1 MDQTFIKDLLVRGII
16 GISERERSQKQDI
29 LINIVLFGDVSKAGQ
44 SDAIEDCINY
54 RTVAKKTIAYVER
67 AARYTVEALA
77 NDLAR
82 LCLEEPGV
90 EGVRIRVEKPGA
102 VRFAQSVG
110 VEIERFHPAGK
121 SRRHQAYISLGSN
134 IDPRKNLVQAV
145 ELLRKAVT
153 VNALSAVWETEPVG
167 SAGPRFMNATAWIST
182 DLDAVSLKEQVL
194 RPIEEKLGR
203 MRGEDKY
210 APRTI
215 DLDILVFDEKIL
227 DGGLWSQDFL
237 ALPTS
242 ELRPDLLDDQT
253 GRNLGEVAQSLKSH
267 STAVVVPDL
276 DLNAV

>member
-29 LINIVLFGDVSKAGQ
+29 LINIVLFGDISKAGQ

-77 NDLAR
+77 SDLAR

-102 VRFAQSVG
+102 VRFAHSVG
-110 VEIERFHPAGK
+110 VEIERFHPAGQK
-121 SRRHQAYISLGSN
+121 RRHQAYISLGSN
-134 IDPRKNLVQAV
+134 IAPRQNLIQAV
-145 ELLRKAVT
+145 QLLRQAVS
-153 VNALSAVWETEPVG
+153 VNAISSVWESEAVG

-194 RPIEEKLGR
+194 RLIEEKLGR
-203 MRGEDKY
+203 VRSEDKY
-210 APRTI
+210 ALRTI
-215 DLDILVFDEKIL
+215 DLDVLV
-227 DGGLWSQDFL
+227 L
-237 ALPTS
+237 A
-242 ELRPDLLDDQT
+242 E
-253 GRNLGEVAQSLKSH
+253 
-267 STAVVVPDL
+267 
-276 DLNAV
+276 

>member
-29 LINIVLFGDVSKAGQ
+29 LINMVLFGDISKAGQ

-77 NDLAR
+77 SDLAR

-110 VEIERFHPAGK
+110 VEIERFHPTGQQ
-121 SRRHQAYISLGSN
+121 RRHQAYISLGSN
-134 IDPRKNLVQAV
+134 IAPRQNLIQAV
-145 ELLRKAVT
+145 QLLRQAVS
-153 VNALSAVWETEPVG
+153 VNAMSSVWESEAVG

-194 RPIEEKLGR
+194 RSIEEKLGR
-203 MRGEDKY
+203 VRSEDKY

-215 DLDILVFDEKIL
+215 DLDILVFDEKVL
-227 DGGLWSQDFL
+227 DDGLWKQDFL
-237 ALPTS
+237 AIPTA
-242 ELRPDLLDDQT
+242 ELRPDLLEEQT
-253 GRNLGEVAQSLKSH
+253 GRNLGEIAQSLKSH
-267 STAVVVPDL
+267 SSAVVVPDL
-276 DLNAV
+276 DLNNV